1 MSYLLDTNVISEL
14 RKGERADANVRAWF
28 GKLADEEIYLSVLT
42 IGEIRRGVE
51 NVRKRDPD
59 SAAALDSWVARLG
72 EAHRDRILPV
82 DRAIAE
88 EWGRM
93 NVPDPLPVV
102 DGMLAAT
109 ARVLGLTL
117 VTRNVA
123 DVEGVGVDLLDPFA
137 KPQAGKADRLSPT
150 GVARASA
157 TPDSFP

>member
-14 RKGERADANVRAWF
+14 RKGERADPNVTAWF
-28 GKLADEEIYLSVLT
+28 ADLADEEIFLSVLT
-42 IGEIRRGVE
+42 IGEIRRGIE
-51 NVRKRDPD
+51 SVRRRDPD
-59 SAAALDSWVARLG
+59 SAAALDRWLALLS
-72 EAHRDRILPV
+72 EAHADRILPI

-102 DGMLAAT
+102 DGLLAAT

-123 DVEGVGVDLLDPFA
+123 DVESTSVELLDPFERD
-137 KPQAGKADRLSPT
+137 P
-150 GVARASA
+150 V
-157 TPDSFP
+157 